1 MPPVRGSAAT
11 HRRRS
16 VEGGPMRPSRHRM
29 VYAAGA
35 LALMSTLLTAS
46 PAAAVPS
53 LGSVPDAGHLSV
65 DPLMRHLR
73 ALQAATDRGGGV
85 RAPGTAGF
93 TNSAGE
99 VGAVLPAARAPGR
112 GGP

>member
-85 RAPGTAGF
+85 RGPRTAGV
-93 TNSAGE
+93 THSAGCRE
-99 VGAVLPAARAPGR
+99 GLLHRARGPGP
-112 GGP
+112 GH